1 MVSTKYS
8 AVYLVN
14 SRSMTFFLSCQASY
28 AKNKEVILFNNTAM
42 GDWIKIINMAFTCY
56 SL

>member
-14 SRSMTFFLSCQASY
+14 SRSMTSFLSCQANY
-28 AKNKEVILFNNTAM
+28 RKEEVILLDNTAM
-42 GDWIKIINMAFTCY
+42 GDWIKIINMAFNTCY
-56 SL
+56 SI